1 MLTVNAPRATWD
13 VALPDEGAT
22 ERLAMDL
29 AVALDPGDVITLSG
43 DLGAGKTTL
52 ARAVI
57 RYLAGNARLEVP
69 SPTFTLLQAYDLP
82 QFSIVHADLFRVE
95 TLAEL
100 AELGWDEAAD
110 GAVLFVEWPERAGTL
125 IQTDRLDIALSIAP
139 DLGPTHRHVR
149 LTGFGTWI
157 PLLERLRAARA
168 LIDAAGVG
176 PARRRRIQ
184 GDASTRSYE
193 RLAIGHRV
201 ILMNAPP
208 WQPAGEERPIARSR
222 IWPAMRPYVAIARYL
237 REGLARRR
245 SSQPTSKAAS
255 CSSRTSATRAS
266 SPAIR
271 RYRSKS
277 AMRRRS
283 TS

>member
-1 MLTVNAPRATWD
+1 MLTVNAPRTTWD
-13 VALPDEGAT
+13 VELPDEGAT

-29 AVALDPGDVITLSG
+29 AVALDAGDVITLSG

-125 IQTDRLDIALSIAP
+125 IQTDRLDIALSIAA

-149 LTGFGTWI
+149 LTGFRDMD
-157 PLLERLRAARA
+157 PAARA
-168 LIDAAGVG
+168 AARG
-176 PARRRRIQ
+176 ARADRR
-184 GDASTRSYE
+184 G
-193 RLAIGHRV
+193 RL
-201 ILMNAPP
+201 
-208 WQPAGEERPIARSR
+208 RP
-222 IWPAMRPYVAIARYL
+222 
-237 REGLARRR
+237 G
-245 SSQPTSKAAS
+245 AAAAHPGR
-255 CSSRTSATRAS
+255 CLD
-266 SPAIR
+266 P
-271 RYRSKS
+271 KL
-277 AMRRRS
+277 
-283 TS
+283 